1 MKKFLLII
9 GLCVVVLLNTSC
21 FTLLST
27 LLDSSYSTGNVSSGS
42 VVPVSSGATL
52 VSSKSTDYY
61 YSSSYSTGKNPNW
74 SIEFYDN
81 GNLYLYDY
89 SGKLKVEI
97 DCASFSDAQR
107 LYSAIASNDMNYN
120 NTLDACI
127 NKRLA
132 GVDSEYKN
140 GYILYSY
147 VTFGRNY

>member
-81 GNLYLYDY
+81 GHLYLYDY

-97 DCASFSDAQR
+97 DCSSFSVAER
-107 LYSAIASNDMNYN
+107 LYFAITADDMEYSTD
-120 NTLDACI
+120 TLDACI

-132 GVDSEYKN
+132 SYYCEYKN
-140 GYILYSY
+140 GYILYSDW
-147 VTFGRNY
+147 R